1 MKQHSDTK
9 YTSCKKTGLLPIVL
23 LFLLA
28 PPLVAPGYTDTD
40 RQHTGDHASTPK
52 KNLWL
57 KRLHFSITG
66 LQLDFEELNE
76 TTTISP
82 LDRFIPSSDQPWT
95 IDWQQDMFY
104 WSLVYDFFDAPLFTL
119 TSGLHFGVSQGE
131 FTATNTV
138 TGFNEW
144 WRTEPAFLWGIH
156 SAAEIFSEKRQG
168 PFLRLRYN
176 YFSASGDEEEEI
188 VRNARPGNNADART
202 ATFHWKNLETVAL
215 IGWRFS
221 SLTPLT
227 GLNYSRFKLRK
238 KMSHHITKPGETPF
252 ESLLIAT
259 LNTEDARYEYK
270 NTEELAWIIGV
281 EWQPTESFRCVATS
295 GINSH
300 LGWQF
305 EAQFSF

>member
-1 MKQHSDTK
+1 MKQHSDVK
-9 YTSCKKTGLLPIVL
+9 YISCKTAGLLSTVL
-23 LFLLA
+23 LFLLTS
-28 PPLVAPGYTDTD
+28 PLVAPGSEL
-40 RQHTGDHASTPK
+40 HHASVPK
-52 KNLWL
+52 KSLRRD
-57 KRLHFSITG
+57 RLHFSITAR
-66 LQLDFEELNE
+66 QLDFKELNE
-76 TTTISP
+76 TLTISP
-82 LDRFIPSSDQPWT
+82 LDRFITPSDQPWT

-104 WSLVYDFFDAPLFTL
+104 GSLAYNFFDVPRFSL

-168 PFLRLRYN
+168 LFLRLRYN
-176 YFSASGDEEEEI
+176 YFSASGEEEKEV
-188 VRNARPGNNADART
+188 VRNGRAGHDIDART
-202 ATFHWKNLETVAL
+202 ASFRWKNLEAEAL
-215 IGWRFS
+215 VGWRFT

-238 KMSHHITKPGETPF
+238 KMSHHITKTGETPF
-252 ESLLIAT
+252 ESLLIAA
-259 LNTEDARYEYK
+259 LNAEDARYEYK
-270 NTEELAWIIGV
+270 NTEDLAWIIGV

-295 GINSH
+295 GINSY
-300 LGWQF
+300 LGWQL